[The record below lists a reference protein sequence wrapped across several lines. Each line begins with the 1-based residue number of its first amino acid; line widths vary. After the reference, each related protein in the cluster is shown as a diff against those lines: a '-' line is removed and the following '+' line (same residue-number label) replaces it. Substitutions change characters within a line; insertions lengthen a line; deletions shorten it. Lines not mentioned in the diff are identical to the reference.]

1 MEDKMEI
8 ALFKKKA
15 LICKNNPKKFDLELF
30 SDVVKLPTFECAP
43 FLNLPKKSCEEFN
56 KHFGEESKGGN

>member
-8 ALFKKKA
+8 TLFKKKA

-30 SDVVKLPTFECAP
+30 SDVVASKIPTFECLP
-43 FLNLPKKSCEEFN
+43 FLHLPKKSQE
-56 KHFGEESKGGN
+56 